1 MCKARFIS
9 AAKLFTATRM
19 GGTIACGTI
28 TTARQHSFRQW
39 TGCRNDLLWI
49 VPGNVSIHSADKAP
63 FHYKRD
69 CLKFDFPTSPMTRT
83 FWQSAWHKLKKN
95 GAAMCGLF
103 LIGLALF
110 LALFGYLLAPD
121 PSPFANRIILEIGG
135 QKPGFRQTF
144 LGVKKEDSLAAPGFF
159 ARLVSGKKDNIEY
172 VPITTWQ
179 QDGDTMRAQRYI
191 DEGLT
196 EPLAYHRS
204 ALAAIPVFTKRF
216 AVGTDKY
223 GRDIL
228 SRLIIGTRVS
238 LGVGLITV
246 LISLTVGIVL
256 GSSAGYFRGKWDNV
270 IMWLINVI
278 WSIPTLLL
286 VFAITL
292 LLGKGFWQ
300 VFVAVGLTMWV
311 NVARLV
317 RGQVLVTRELQYV
330 EAAKVLGFSHFRT
343 IARHILPNIMG
354 PILVIAAS
362 NFASAI
368 VIEAGLSFLGVG
380 VQPPQPSWGL
390 MIKENYNFIIT
401 QNPMLALAPGF
412 AIMLL
417 VLAFNLLGNGL
428 RDALNVRGKI

>member
-1 MCKARFIS
+1 MAG
-9 AAKLFTATRM
+9 LVM
-19 GGTIACGTI
+19 
-28 TTARQHSFRQW
+28 
-39 TGCRNDLLWI
+39 I
-49 VPGNVSIHSADKAP
+49 V
-63 FHYKRD
+63 
-69 CLKFDFPTSPMTRT
+69 M
-83 FWQSAWHKLKKN
+83 
-95 GAAMCGLF
+95 
-103 LIGLALF
+103 ALF
-110 LALFGYLLAPD
+110 IAIFGYFLSPD

-135 QKPGFRQTF
+135 EKPGYTRTF
-144 LGVKKEDSLAAPGFF
+144 LLVKKEVVVETGLVT
-159 ARLVSGKKDNIEY
+159 RLIYGKPDVYDYI
-172 VPITTWQ
+172 PIAGWQ
-179 QDGDTMRAQRYI
+179 QKGDSIIAQRFI
-191 DEGLT
+191 DEGVT
-196 EPLAYHRS
+196 ERIAYATA
-204 ALAAIPVFTKRF
+204 ALASEPVIQQEFYI
-216 AVGTDKY
+216 GTDKY

-238 LGVGLITV
+238 LSVGLITV
-246 LISLTVGIVL
+246 LISLSVGISL
-256 GSSAGYFRGKWDNV
+256 GALAGYFRGKVDEMV
-270 IMWLINVI
+270 MWAVNVI

-317 RGQVLVTRELQYV
+317 RGQVMVTKELQYV
-330 EAAKVLGFSHFRT
+330 EAAKALGYSHYRT
-343 IARHILPNIMG
+343 ILRHILPNIFG

-417 VLAFNLLGNGL
+417 VLSFNLLGNGL
-428 RDALNVRGKI
+428 RDALNVRGKL

>member
-1 MCKARFIS
+1 MNDRSLSFS
-9 AAKLFTATRM
+9 HAAWR
-19 GGTIACGTI
+19 
-28 TTARQHSFRQW
+28 R
-39 TGCRNDLLWI
+39 
-49 VPGNVSIHSADKAP
+49 
-63 FHYKRD
+63 
-69 CLKFDFPTSPMTRT
+69 
-83 FWQSAWHKLKKN
+83 LKKN
-95 GAAMCGLF
+95 RGAMGGMVI
-103 LIGLALF
+103 IGLAILVAVF
-110 LALFGYLLAPD
+110 SYLIAPD
-121 PSPFANRIILEIGG
+121 PSPFSNRIILEIGG
-135 QKPGFRQTF
+135 EGWGFEQSF
-144 LGVKKEDSLAAPGFF
+144 LLVKKPQPRTEGFF
-159 ARLVSGKKDNIEY
+159 SRLFSGTPDRFDYIPVTGYE
-172 VPITTWQ
+172 IR
-179 QDGDTMRAQRYI
+179 GDSVLASRFI
-191 DEGLT
+191 DEGVT
-196 EPLAYHRS
+196 EQVVFHQDE
-204 ALAAIPVFTKRF
+204 LAATPVEHKKFYL
-216 AVGTDKY
+216 GTDKY

-228 SRLIIGTRVS
+228 SRLIVGTRVS
-238 LGVGLITV
+238 LSVGLITV
-246 LISLTVGIVL
+246 IISLTIGIVL
-256 GSSAGYFRGKWDNV
+256 GSIAGYFRGRADHA

-300 VFVAVGLTMWV
+300 VFIAVGLTMWV

-330 EAAKVLGFSHFRT
+330 EAGRVLGFSDFRI
-343 IARHILPNIMG
+343 IARHILPNIFG
-354 PILVIAAS
+354 PVMVIAAS

-401 QNPMLALAPGF
+401 QNPVLALAPGF